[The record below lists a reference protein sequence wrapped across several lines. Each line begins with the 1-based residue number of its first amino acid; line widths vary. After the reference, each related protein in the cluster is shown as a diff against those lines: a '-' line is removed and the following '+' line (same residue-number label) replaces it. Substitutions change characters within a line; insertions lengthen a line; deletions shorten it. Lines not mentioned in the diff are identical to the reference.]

1 MCVHKS
7 GRLVCGFFL
16 IRALPMTTRTL
27 FERGQ
32 AWQGTDFGRRKSF
45 IIASCEFSPR
55 CNMQSLSE
63 ASLPMRLTGA
73 ACLAHEDEMFLNQR
87 RLSAIAIAI
96 VQDSPGAL
104 P

>member
-1 MCVHKS
+1 
-7 GRLVCGFFL
+7 
-16 IRALPMTTRTL
+16 
-27 FERGQ
+27 
-32 AWQGTDFGRRKSF
+32 
-45 IIASCEFSPR
+45 
-55 CNMQSLSE
+55 MQSLSE